1 MPVLWRRDWAARD
14 VSAEGAAASILLTAE
29 RRLGRPGECQDDRMT
44 EARINP
50 PLSPVPEHGESAALW
65 RERLGETLR
74 AVRIGRRARL
84 VDVAERA
91 GISPQYLSEIE
102 RGRKEPSSEM
112 IAAVVGALGVD
123 LDQVLEAV
131 LERAGRRSRSDSR
144 AEALRRPA
152 TGQDGRVA
160 VLRRA
165 VRARPAGRFG
175 GARPS
180 MTTPPMTRTAGPMVM
195 AMAA

>member
-1 MPVLWRRDWAARD
+1 
-14 VSAEGAAASILLTAE
+14 
-29 RRLGRPGECQDDRMT
+29 MT

-112 IAAVVGALGVD
+112 IAAVVGALGVNGFD
-123 LDQVLEAV
+123 FARAV
-131 LERAGRRSRSDSR
+131 QGKR
-144 AEALRRPA
+144 AEDPRSSR
-152 TGQDGRVA
+152 
-160 VLRRA
+160 
-165 VRARPAGRFG
+165 
-175 GARPS
+175 
-180 MTTPPMTRTAGPMVM
+180 
-195 AMAA
+195 